1 MKKIISAFLCV
12 FLLSTVIFPILT
24 LADGTPKVTFNANGG
39 NFSGNECV
47 DMYTNAEGFLPYTPQ
62 NPIRSGYAFDGWCA
76 SAECESKV
84 IIDTYKF
91 LDDCTLYAHWI
102 KGEEKIELTNVVLP
116 MPFREPA
123 FVSQVPDD
131 ANYSIEWEMWED
143 MATGNVL
150 YSDDKMNDTLD
161 ESSKILMFE
170 NNKWYTYKVKI
181 RPFGGSAI
189 AGDAELYINGEK
201 QNHMI
206 SGGAMCVD
214 FQAKEPLNLT
224 VYNKETILLPRGVA
238 GDEVGFFSIDYVGGI
253 LGTNGINATL
263 KISSVTPKAP
273 SWLQVDNTN
282 FIIGGTRNTTE
293 LGPYSVTATVSSGK
307 VSRNIDFVIPKT
319 ESAPFISD
327 HPDSVTIPCGGST
340 KLRSK
345 VVGGSGA
352 TYKWKIQTEFY
363 DTWSD
368 ASVLATTYDLSGYNT
383 DTLTVGSRSIYE
395 YAKFQCEV
403 TVNEKKITSN
413 TATVYVDHTIT
424 ESKRLNIGGN
434 ISEEKHSS
442 KCSVCNQF
450 IEIPHTKKWTHFYY
464 PNDDGDG
471 SKIWKCID
479 CGVEGMHEDYNVNDR
494 LSATC
499 YFYDN
504 YDNKTPVGKNTYL
517 NAYDSFES
525 ILPSREGYVFMG
537 WAFSPNAEKPDYVR
551 GEKILVGENG
561 MKFYAVWGQPSVSVG
576 GVFVTGGNVVDIFDD
591 ETALYDVETGILTL
605 SNAYIS
611 AESIKALTK
620 KVAVY
625 ATDFLEIRLE
635 GSNYIDSIFADSFGI
650 EVDGTLLISGD
661 GKLEI
666 CDSGLEI
673 PLKSAIKADKVIFT
687 GGFTYIRDCEISVD
701 ADAHFTG
708 GICETYIGIY
718 AGTNPYCAYSGDISY
733 NMEKDYYASEAK
745 NKEDLSGQCPV
756 ENLQTDSDY
765 IIIAPFR
772 ESQIVHYNEQRDS
785 IIMLYLFSKDVDVC
799 IAGYQSKDTLLSLKK
814 KTNAT
819 SFVEF
824 PVGYMDTPN
833 VSGVKIFFWE
843 NGSIKPLLKPM
854 QIGTIE

>member
-1 MKKIISAFLCV
+1 MKKSISTFLCV
-12 FLLSTVIFPILT
+12 LLLSMVIFSLPT
-24 LADGTPKVTFNANGG
+24 LAVSTPKVTFNANGG
-39 NFSGNECV
+39 NFSGNECI
-47 DMYTNAEGFLPYTPQ
+47 DMLTNAEGFLPYTPQ

-84 IIDTYKF
+84 VIDTYKF
-91 LDDCTLYAHWI
+91 LDDCTLYARWI
-102 KGEEKIELTNVVLP
+102 KGEEKIELINVVPP

-131 ANYSIEWEMWED
+131 ANYGIEWEMWED
-143 MATGNVL
+143 MVDGKVL
-150 YSDDKMNDTLD
+150 YSDAKMNDALD
-161 ESSKILMFE
+161 DSSKISIFE

-181 RPFGGSAI
+181 RPFADSAI
-189 AGDAELYINGEK
+189 AENAEIYINGEK

-206 SGGAMCVD
+206 SDGAICVD
-214 FQAKEPLNLT
+214 FQAKEPLDLT
-224 VYNKETILLPRGVA
+224 VYNKETILLPRGIA
-238 GDEVGFFSIDYVGGI
+238 GDEVGIFLADYAGGI
-253 LGTNGINATL
+253 LGTDGIDASL
-263 KISSVTPKAP
+263 KISYVTPSVP
-273 SWLQVDNTN
+273 SWLQVNQAD

-293 LGPYSVTATVSSGK
+293 LGPYMVTATISRGK
-307 VSRNIDFVIPKT
+307 ESRTIDFVIPKT
-319 ESAPFISD
+319 DAAPFISE
-327 HPDSVTIPCGGST
+327 HPDSVTIPCGGSANIQT
-340 KLRSK
+340 K
-345 VVGGSGA
+345 VTGGSGA

-363 DTWSD
+363 DTWFD

-383 DTLTVGSRSIYE
+383 DTLTVGSKSIYE

-424 ESKRLNIGGN
+424 ESKRLNVGGN

-450 IEIPHTKKWTHFYY
+450 MEIPHTKKWTHFYY
-464 PNDDGDG
+464 PDDEGEG

-479 CGVEGMHEDYNVNDR
+479 CGVEGMNEDYNVNDQV
-494 LSATC
+494 SATC

-504 YDNKTPVGKNTYL
+504 YDNKAPVGKNTHL
-517 NAYDSFES
+517 NTYDSFES
-525 ILPSREGYVFMG
+525 MFPSREGYVFTG

-551 GEKILVGENG
+551 GEKILVGEND

-576 GVFVTGGNVVDIFDD
+576 GVFVTGGAVVDIFDD
-591 ETALYDVETGILTL
+591 ETALYDVETGTLTL
-605 SNAYIS
+605 SNTYIS

-635 GSNYIDSIFADSFGI
+635 GSNYIDSYSADSLGI
-650 EVDGTLLISGD
+650 EVVGTLLISGA
-661 GKLEI
+661 GRLEI
-666 CDSGLEI
+666 SDSGVEI
-673 PLKSAIKADKVIFT
+673 PLESAIKADKVIFA

-718 AGTNPYCAYSGDISY
+718 AGTNPYCAYSGDVSY
-733 NMEKDYYASEAK
+733 DMEKDYYASEAK
-745 NKEDLSGQCPV
+745 NKEDLSVQCPV

-772 ESQIVHYNEQRDS
+772 DSQIIHYNEQRDS
-785 IIMLYLFSKDVDVC
+785 IIMLYLFSKNVDVC
-799 IAGYQSKDTLLSLKK
+799 IAGYQSSDTLLSLKK
-814 KTNAT
+814 KANAA
-819 SFVEF
+819 SFVEI
-824 PVGYMDTPN
+824 PVEYLDTPN
-833 VSGVKIFFWE
+833 VAGVKIFFWE
-843 NGSIKPLLKPM
+843 NGSVKPILSPM
-854 QIGTIE
+854 QIGIID